1 MRDMKWKT
9 LSSEYIFNDRWFKVR
24 KEKCETPEGI
34 IVDPYYVYDFPT
46 WVGALPVTEDGKLV
60 MVRQYRHALGE
71 TILEIPGGCVDDTDK
86 DFEEAVARELLEE
99 TGYIFSSYEYLGR
112 ISPNPSTNSNLLHM
126 FLAKGGQKVASQKLD
141 ENEVM
146 EVILLSVDELKQLL
160 RENKIIQSMH
170 VSCILYGLDK
180 LGFITI

>member
-1 MRDMKWKT
+1 MKDMKWKT

-34 IVDPYYVYDFPT
+34 IVDPSYVYDFPT

-126 FLAKGGQKVASQKLD
+126 FLAKGGRKVASQKLD

-146 EVILLSVDELKQLL
+146 EVVLLSVDELKQLL

>member
-1 MRDMKWKT
+1 MKDMKWKT

-126 FLAKGGQKVASQKLD
+126 FLAKGGRKVASQKLD

-146 EVILLSVDELKQLL
+146 EVVLLSVDELKQLL

-170 VSCILYGLDK
+170 VSCVLYGLDK